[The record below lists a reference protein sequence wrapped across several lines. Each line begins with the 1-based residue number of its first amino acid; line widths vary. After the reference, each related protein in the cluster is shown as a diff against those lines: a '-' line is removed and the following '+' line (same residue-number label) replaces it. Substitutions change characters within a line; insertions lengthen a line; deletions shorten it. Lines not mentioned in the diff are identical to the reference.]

1 MITEKMFKSGPL
13 SENEIRQ
20 LFMEPQKPKPAPI
33 FQYRDTTQKPPS
45 KIGLY
50 FRYSII
56 PIVMLALIFGIVNYP
71 SLYQQIKYWWQ
82 VDYRGGTISD
92 PNLFGPITQPGAN
105 LARPSEETGGET
117 PTTSAAQVDLAQSK
131 LYIPKINIIAPIIW
145 DIPQDQILEQ
155 LKNGVVQY
163 QGTALPGQVGN
174 IFITGHS
181 SNYWWIKGNYNHVF
195 ALLDKLV
202 VGDEIYLTYQGII
215 YKYQVSSSIVVT
227 PEEIEVMESQG
238 KNTLSL
244 MTCVP
249 VGTTL
254 KRLIVRADLVS
265 PGAERAATSGHATQE
280 DLIQE
285 LIRLITGQ

>member
-1 MITEKMFKSGPL
+1 MFNSGPL
-13 SENEIRQ
+13 SENDIRQ
-20 LFMEPQKPKPAPI
+20 LFVEPQVSKPAPTFQYHNNPQKPS
-33 FQYRDTTQKPPS
+33 S
-45 KIGLY
+45 KIGIY

-56 PIVMLALIFGIVNYP
+56 FLAMLTLIFGIINYP
-71 SLYQQIKYWWQ
+71 SIYQQIKYWWQ
-82 VDYRGGTISD
+82 VDYRGGSISD
-92 PNLFGPITQPGAN
+92 QSLFGPITQPGAN
-105 LARPSEETGGET
+105 SSQPNEGANGGT
-117 PTTSAAQVDLAQSK
+117 PTTAGQIDLTQNK
-131 LYIPKINIIAPIIW
+131 LYIPKINVIAPIIW
-145 DIPQDQILEQ
+145 DIPQDQILGQ

-174 IFITGHS
+174 VFITGHS
-181 SNYWWIKGNYNHVF
+181 SNYWWIKGNYNHIF

-202 VGDEIYLTYQGII
+202 VGDEIYLTYQGVI
-215 YKYQVSSSIVVT
+215 YKYHVSSAIVVA
-227 PEEIEVMESQG
+227 PSDISVMESQG

-254 KRLIVRADLVS
+254 NRLIVRADLVS

-285 LIRLITGQ
+285 LIRLITN